1 MATIETTVCV
11 DVDLENFEDSELIEE
26 MKYRGYHVSEKPEI
40 LSIEEY
46 SIEHYWNQ
54 GNRKEALV
62 LLERKFPELIGIS
75 KLID

>member
-11 DVDLENFEDSELIEE
+11 DVYLDNFEDSELIEE
-26 MKYRGYHVSEKPEI
+26 MKYRGYHVSEEPKI
-40 LSIEEY
+40 ISIEN
-46 SIEHYWNQ
+46 YWNR
-54 GNRKEALV
+54 GYKKEALI

>member
-40 LSIEEY
+40 AEIISIKQ
-46 SIEHYWNQ
+46 YWNQ
-54 GNRKEALV
+54 GNRKEALI

>member
-11 DVDLENFEDSELIEE
+11 DVDLENFGDLELIEE
-26 MKYRGYHVSEKPEI
+26 MKYRGYHVSEEPEI
-40 LSIEEY
+40 ISIEQ
-46 SIEHYWNQ
+46 YWNQ

-75 KLID
+75 KLAD

>member
-11 DVDLENFEDSELIEE
+11 DVDLENFEDSELVEE
-26 MKYRGYHVSEKPEI
+26 MKYRGFYVGEQEHDIIAVEYH
-40 LSIEEY
+40 
-46 SIEHYWNQ
+46 WNR
-54 GNRKEALV
+54 GDKKEALI

>member
-1 MATIETTVCV
+1 MARIITEVEV
-11 DVDLENFEDSELIEE
+11 EVDLENFQDSELIEE
-26 MKYRGYHVSEKPEI
+26 MKYRGYHVIEKPEI
-40 LSIEEY
+40 ISEIISVEQ
-46 SIEHYWNQ
+46 YWNQ

>member
-26 MKYRGYHVSEKPEI
+26 MKYRGYHVSEEPDI
-40 LSIEEY
+40 ISIEQ
-46 SIEHYWNQ
+46 HWNR
-54 GNRKEALV
+54 GDKKEALV

-75 KLID
+75 RLVD

>member
-11 DVDLENFEDSELIEE
+11 DVDLENFGDSELIEE
-26 MKYRGYHVSEKPEI
+26 MKYRGYHVSEEPEI
-40 LSIEEY
+40 ISIEQ
-46 SIEHYWNQ
+46 YWNQ

-75 KLID
+75 KLAD

>member
-11 DVDLENFEDSELIEE
+11 DVDLENFDDLELIEE
-26 MKYRGYHVSEKPEI
+26 MKYRGYHVSEEPEI
-40 LSIEEY
+40 ISIEQ
-46 SIEHYWNQ
+46 YWNQ

-75 KLID
+75 KIAD

>member
-1 MATIETTVCV
+1 MATIEQTV
-11 DVDLENFEDSELIEE
+11 DVELDELDELDDFEDSELIEE

-40 LSIEEY
+40 VSIEQ
-46 SIEHYWNQ
+46 YWNQ
-54 GNRKEALV
+54 GNRKEALI

>member
-40 LSIEEY
+40 VSETVSVEQ
-46 SIEHYWNQ
+46 YWNR
-54 GNRKEALV
+54 GDKKEALI